1 MHAHQIRKSKNYKF
15 QKQIKYKNVFLSY
28 NIQWPMFVTVE
39 LYCVKCKNKTPCS
52 RLSFKIKLNLIFVA
66 VAQFNN
72 AKFMSIMKHL
82 QKNKINI

>member
-39 LYCVKCKNKTPCS
+39 SYCVKCKNKT
-52 RLSFKIKLNLIFVA
+52 RLSFKIKLNITFVA
-66 VAQFNN
+66 VVQFNN

-82 QKNKINI
+82 QKKKNK